1 MANNGKKPFTQ
12 HDVDAGLNLII
23 LSYFNRMHSYGV
35 FWGAISLLVQR
46 DVLSNEE
53 AYCKFSDMANS
64 YKEEPFEMLSLQY
77 NLNTL
82 L

>member
-1 MANNGKKPFTQ
+1 
-12 HDVDAGLNLII
+12 
-23 LSYFNRMHSYGV
+23 MHSYGV